1 MTDVTDSKRDEHTVD
16 TAVTTDN
23 GATPA
28 EAAADESAAAD
39 TPAVVAGPAGT
50 AEGQAAE
57 DAGRNDGDTA
67 AAGTARAGD
76 AEKPAEGGEDDL
88 PSMDAMVEQYDVA
101 ARTLH
106 RGQIIEGRVVEVRD
120 DEVIVYVG
128 YKSEGRIP
136 REELGLAE
144 GQSPSDVVKV
154 DDKIMVQ
161 VLRVDDEDTVIL
173 SKRRADERTAWERLT
188 AKFDAKEPVEAPVT
202 ARVKGG
208 LLVDVGVRGFVPASH
223 VDLNFVDD
231 LEQYVGQT
239 LRFRIIELDRQRRNV
254 VLSRKELLEEELRAA
269 KERAFSEL
277 QAGQIIPGVVRRL
290 TDFGAFVDIG
300 GGVEG
305 LLHVSEMAYS
315 RVDHPRDVLSEGQ
328 EIKVKVLGVDRGR
341 ERISLSLKETLPDP
355 WTTIEERY
363 GEGQIVEG
371 EVTRTVD
378 FGAFVKLEDGVE
390 GLVHISQLADHR
402 VENASDVVQPG
413 QHVKVKVINLD
424 PQARRIGLSIKAAN
438 PKPPK
443 PKREPRAEEPM
454 TYSDPG
460 PEGVTIGDVVDGLSQ
475 LGEMLEE
482 ERSEREDQ

>member
-1 MTDVTDSKRDEHTVD
+1 MTDLTESKKDEQTID
-16 TAVTTDN
+16 AASQDN
-23 GATPA
+23 GVAAEETA
-28 EAAADESAAAD
+28 ETADVEAAAAAA
-39 TPAVVAGPAGT
+39 T
-50 AEGQAAE
+50 ANTETEEGAAST
-57 DAGRNDGDTA
+57 DGGGEETA
-67 AAGTARAGD
+67 D
-76 AEKPAEGGEDDL
+76 AE
-88 PSMDAMVEQYDVA
+88 SMDAMVEQYDEA
-101 ARTLH
+101 TRTLS
-106 RGQIIEGRVVEVRD
+106 RGEIVEGRVVEIRD

-136 REELGLAE
+136 ASELGLAE
-144 GQSPSDVVKV
+144 GQTPADVLKV
-154 DDKIMVQ
+154 DDKIFVQ
-161 VLRVDDEDTVIL
+161 VMRVDDDEGTVVL
-173 SKRRADERTAWERLT
+173 SKRRADERQAWEELT
-188 AKFDAKEPVEAPVT
+188 AKYEANEPIEAPVT

-231 LEQYVGQT
+231 LEQYVGQK

-254 VLSRKELLEEELRAA
+254 VLSRKELLEEELAQA
-269 KERAFSEL
+269 KEKAFSEL
-277 QAGQIIPGVVRRL
+277 QAGQIVPGVVRRL
-290 TDFGAFVDIG
+290 TDFGAFVDVG

-315 RVDHPRDVLSEGQ
+315 RVDHPKDVLHEGQ
-328 EIKVKVLGVDRGR
+328 EINVKILGVDRER
-341 ERISLSLKETLPDP
+341 ERISLSLKETMPDP

-413 QHVKVKVINLD
+413 QRVKVKVINLD
-424 PQARRIGLSIKAAN
+424 ADARRIGLSIKAAT

-443 PKREPRAEEPM
+443 PKREEAQPI
-454 TYSDPG
+454 TYTDPG
-460 PEGVTIGDVVDGLSQ
+460 SEGVTIGDMVEGLSQ
-475 LGEMLEE
+475 LGELLEE
-482 ERSEREDQ
+482 AQNDSDKN